1 MAICFCYELHGQ
13 VGQVMILAQPGF
25 SDLLSIATRLPVT
38 ASRRLSMNGL
48 SLRGRN
54 MAEPSTA
61 QPLGIASKFCM
72 APRPSNHDRVV
83 SVSVCAISNLRVLAV
98 LAHTHTH
105 KLPGSLG
112 FILHFFTCIYTVPF
126 HATGTT
132 LAARRANSSITKR
145 KAQMPYPFRPKP
157 KGKKTLVTS
166 YKTK

>member
-48 SLRGRN
+48 SLQGRN

-72 APRPSNHDRVV
+72 APRPSNHDRVM
-83 SVSVCAISNLRVLAV
+83 SVSVCVISNLRVLAV
-98 LAHTHTH
+98 LAHTHTQTSRKPWIHSALLHMHIYGTISCCRYDIGSQACKFKHH
-105 KLPGSLG
+105 KEKS
-112 FILHFFTCIYTVPF
+112 T
-126 HATGTT
+126 
-132 LAARRANSSITKR
+132 
-145 KAQMPYPFRPKP
+145 MPYPFRPKP

-166 YKTK
+166 CKAK